1 MAPRDQT
8 EQADKAARGRLAP
21 SPTGPLHLGNAAALL
36 LAWLSLRSSGGTLVY
51 RTEDLDSGRVVPGMA
66 DQQRREL
73 EWLGLDW
80 DEDDTLGGRHG
91 PYLQSLRGQRY
102 EAALRRLDAA
112 GLLFPCAL
120 SRRDLAG
127 IASAGSAAGD
137 SAAGDSAAGDSAA
150 GAYPARLRPDHNE
163 PGWLE
168 GILSGEDRDNS
179 VRLCVQNEVMNF
191 DDLVLGPQ
199 GDNPALAS
207 GDFVLRRR
215 DSLFAYQLAVV
226 VDDIEMGIT
235 EVVRGADLL
244 ASTAGQLQLW
254 HALSDREPS
263 WAHLPLLL
271 NDAGVKL
278 SKRDGGLELASLREA
293 GVSPERLVG
302 WLAGALGLRPSA
314 EACRPAELLND
325 FSLRSLVRHNI
336 SVSNAAMN
344 ELRAVS

>member
-1 MAPRDQT
+1 MESHDQ
-8 EQADKAARGRLAP
+8 AGIAARGRLAP

-36 LAWLSLRSSGGTLVY
+36 LAWLSLRSSNGTLVY
-51 RTEDLDSGRVVPGMA
+51 RTEDLDSSRVVPGIA

-80 DEDDTLGGRHG
+80 DEDDTLGGSHG

-120 SRRDLAG
+120 SRRDLAD
-127 IASAGSAAGD
+127 IASAGGTASDSPAG
-137 SAAGDSAAGDSAA
+137 G
-150 GAYPARLRPDHNE
+150 YPARLRPDHNE

-168 GILSGEDRDNS
+168 RILSGEDRDNS
-179 VRLCVQNEVMNF
+179 VRLRVQDEVMNF
-191 DDLVLGPQ
+191 NDLVLGPQ
-199 GDNPALAS
+199 GDNPALGS

-244 ASTAGQLQLW
+244 SSTAGQLQLW

-271 NDAGVKL
+271 NDADVKL
-278 SKRDGGLELASLREA
+278 SKRDGGLELASLRAA

-302 WLAGALGLRPSA
+302 WLAGTLGLRPSEA
-314 EACRPAELLND
+314 ACRPAELLKD
-325 FSLRSLVRHNI
+325 FSLRGLVRHNI
-336 SVSNAAMN
+336 SVSNAAMDK
-344 ELRAVS
+344 LRAVS

>member
-8 EQADKAARGRLAP
+8 DQAGKAARGRLAP

-36 LAWLSLRSSGGTLVY
+36 MAWLSLRSSDGTLVY

-80 DEDDTLGGRHG
+80 DEDDTVGGNHG

-102 EAALRRLDAA
+102 EAALRRLDTA

-137 SAAGDSAAGDSAA
+137 SAAGDNAAAG
-150 GAYPARLRPDHNE
+150 YPARLRPDHNE

-168 GILSGEDRDNS
+168 RILSGEDRDNS
-179 VRLCVQNEVMNF
+179 VRLRVQNEVMNF
-191 DDLVLGPQ
+191 DDLVLGPH
-199 GDNPALAS
+199 GDNPALGS

-244 ASTAGQLQLW
+244 GSTAGQLQLW

-278 SKRDGGLELASLREA
+278 SKRDGGLELASLRAA

-314 EACRPAELLND
+314 AACRPVELLSD
-325 FSLRSLVRHNI
+325 FSLRGVVRHNI
-336 SVSNAAMN
+336 SVSNAAMD

>member
-1 MAPRDQT
+1 
-8 EQADKAARGRLAP
+8 
-21 SPTGPLHLGNAAALL
+21 
-36 LAWLSLRSSGGTLVY
+36 
-51 RTEDLDSGRVVPGMA
+51 MA

-73 EWLGLDW
+73 EWLGLNW
-80 DEDDTLGGRHG
+80 DEDDTVGGSYG

-127 IASAGSAAGD
+127 IASAGSAA
-137 SAAGDSAAGDSAA
+137 AG
-150 GAYPARLRPDHNE
+150 YPARLRPDHNE

-168 GILSGEDRDNS
+168 RILSGEDRDNS
-179 VRLCVQNEVMNF
+179 VRLRVQNEVMNF

-199 GDNPALAS
+199 GDNPALGS

-244 ASTAGQLQLW
+244 GSTAGQLQLW

-278 SKRDGGLELASLREA
+278 SKSDGGLELASLREA
-293 GVSPERLVG
+293 GVSSERLVG
-302 WLAGALGLRPSA
+302 WIAGALGLRPSA
-314 EACRPAELLND
+314 AACLPAELLND
-325 FSLRSLVRHNI
+325 FSLAGLVRHNI
-336 SVSNAAMN
+336 SVSNAAMD